1 MKGMLMGVLRILSS
15 GNAEPSTGEQNG
27 TFNGTFLTC
36 MVKGDV
42 GSSLV
47 SKFSTKNPRS
57 HQARQHSAPD
67 RAHTVGALDGHPS
80 IPVAVSFCGN
90 ELFPCWRGWARAA
103 PSGSG
108 GSPHKES
115 PQRWCNVGPL
125 LTSAAEPAAVARF
138 VEGAAG
144 AAHRS
149 KSSHL
154 AQPLTG
160 VDAMLTA
167 NLAAEVSPTI

>member
-80 IPVAVSFCGN
+80 IPPSQLRCPSVGMSSSPAGEAGPGPHPLDLGAARTKNPPSVGAMWVLCSPPLPNLLLSPALLRALLEQPIAQRAVT
-90 ELFPCWRGWARAA
+90 W
-103 PSGSG
+103 PSPSRVWMRC
-108 GSPHKES
+108 S
-115 PQRWCNVGPL
+115 PQ
-125 LTSAAEPAAVARF
+125 T
-138 VEGAAG
+138 
-144 AAHRS
+144 
-149 KSSHL
+149 
-154 AQPLTG
+154 
-160 VDAMLTA
+160 
-167 NLAAEVSPTI
+167 

>member
-1 MKGMLMGVLRILSS
+1 MAFPLCVAMKGSFSSWCTWFRLVYTELVMFYSGRILI
-15 GNAEPSTGEQNG
+15 
-27 TFNGTFLTC
+27 
-36 MVKGDV
+36 
-42 GSSLV
+42 
-47 SKFSTKNPRS
+47 RS
-57 HQARQHSAPD
+57 Y
-67 RAHTVGALDGHPS
+67 
-80 IPVAVSFCGN
+80 
-90 ELFPCWRGWARAA
+90 
-103 PSGSG
+103 
-108 GSPHKES
+108 
-115 PQRWCNVGPL
+115 
-125 LTSAAEPAAVARF
+125 SAAEPAAVARF